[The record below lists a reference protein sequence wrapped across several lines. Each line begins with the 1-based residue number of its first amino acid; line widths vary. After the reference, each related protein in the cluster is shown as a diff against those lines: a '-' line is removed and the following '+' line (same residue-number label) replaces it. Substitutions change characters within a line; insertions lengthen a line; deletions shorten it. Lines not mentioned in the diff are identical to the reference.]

1 MRSATSRLF
10 HLVAPSGYCHN
21 QAAAQRGIERLTAAG
36 HRVENRAVISRRFQR
51 FAGDDSE
58 RLQDINALAT
68 LPALPDIVLAVRGG
82 YGATRLLDQVDY
94 TALRQLA
101 GKPLAICGHSDF
113 TALQLALL
121 TQSGLITFSG
131 PMLCGNFG
139 AEQLSDF
146 TVEHFWRAITQP
158 EFRVEWQTSAP
169 DTQVSGRLWGGNL
182 AMIASL
188 VGTPWLPQGDD
199 GMLVIED
206 VNEHPFRTERMLLQL
221 HQSGILARQRAI
233 ITGSFTG
240 ATLSDY
246 DNGFDFPDV
255 WQRIRALTGLPVITD
270 LAFGHDQDTVTLP
283 LGAQAVLQ
291 VNQGRSQLSI
301 KGHPTLR

>member
-1 MRSATSRLF
+1 MRSGTSRLF

-21 QAAAQRGIERLTAAG
+21 QAAARRGIERLSAAG

-51 FAGDDSE
+51 FAGDDRE

-68 LPALPDIVLAVRGG
+68 LSALPDIVLAVRGG

-94 TALRQLA
+94 PALRQLA
-101 GKPLAICGHSDF
+101 GQPLAICGHSDF

-131 PMLCGNFG
+131 PMLCSNFG

-146 TVEHFWRAITQP
+146 TIEHFWRAITQP
-158 EFRVEWQTSAP
+158 EFSVEWQTTAP
-169 DTQVSGRLWGGNL
+169 DTQVSGTLWGGNL

-199 GMLVIED
+199 GILVIED

-240 ATLSDY
+240 VTLSEY

-255 WQRIRALTGLPVITD
+255 WQRIRELSGLPVITD
-270 LAFGHDQDTVTLP
+270 LAFGHHQDTVTLP

-291 VNQGRSQLSI
+291 VNQGCSQLSI

>member
-21 QAAAQRGIERLTAAG
+21 QAAAQHGIERLSAAG
-36 HRVENRAVISRRFQR
+36 HRVENQTVISRRYQR
-51 FAGDDSE
+51 FAGSDSE
-58 RLQDINALAT
+58 RLHDINALAS
-68 LPALPDIVLAVRGG
+68 LHPLPDIVLAVRGG
-82 YGATRLLDQVDY
+82 YGASRLLDQIDY
-94 TALRQLA
+94 PALQQLA

-121 TQSGLITFSG
+121 SQSGLITFSG

-146 TVEHFWRAITQP
+146 TAEHFWRAITQS
-158 EFRVEWQTSAP
+158 EFSVTWQTMAA
-169 DTQVSGRLWGGNL
+169 DAQVSGTLWGGNL

-188 VGTPWLPQGDD
+188 VGTPWLPAVDD
-199 GMLVIED
+199 GILVIED

-240 ATLSDY
+240 AALTDY
-246 DNGFDFPDV
+246 DNGFDFSCV
-255 WQRIRALTGLPVITD
+255 WQRIRELTGVPVITD

-283 LGAQAVLQ
+283 IGAQARLQ
-291 VNQGRSQLSI
+291 VTQGRSQLSI
-301 KGHPTLR
+301 KGHPTLK